1 VSLNPARACK
11 QSDISLYRHKI
22 VRDLLWSLYS
32 PPIITASPTG
42 TPWVTN
48 YWFDE
53 LILELFEPLGE
64 LDEDPSPLL
73 QRISKNKDRRLGRI
87 FETLLAYAFDLSR
100 RFELLAR
107 NVPIREQGRTLGELD
122 FLVRDTVL
130 DQTLHLEVAVKFY
143 LGINTGPGE
152 QIWIGPDPSD
162 RLSYKKTGMEKQ
174 LELVRSPATHQWLEE
189 QDMIIDDSLSIMKG
203 RLFHP
208 LSVPHESPQPT
219 WINPGH
225 LRGWWSSVERFLDY
239 QETDNLLWV
248 IVDKSDWLSPLT
260 PNDDITPLS
269 QDELSIT
276 LSQNGL
282 FDRVF
287 SQPVC
292 IAGLKEGYESER
304 GFLVPDS
311 WIKENLTPETIA
323 Q

>member
-1 VSLNPARACK
+1 VSLNPARACT

-22 VRDLLWSLYS
+22 VRDLLWSLCS
-32 PPIITASPTG
+32 PPIVAQSPTG
-42 TPWVTN
+42 SPWVPD

-73 QRISKNKDRRLGRI
+73 LRITQDKDRRLGRI
-87 FETLLAYAFDLSR
+87 FETLLAYAFEISQ

-107 NVPIREQGRTLGELD
+107 NVPIREQGQTLGEMD
-122 FLVRDTVL
+122 FLVRDTKL

-143 LGINTGPGE
+143 LGFETAQNE
-152 QIWIGPDPSD
+152 HIWLGPDPRD
-162 RLSYKKTGMEKQ
+162 RLSYKKTGMERQ
-174 LELVRSPATHQWLEE
+174 LELTRSPATQKWLE
-189 QDMIIDDSLSIMKG
+189 DKDINVDDSLSIMKG

-208 LSVPHESPQPT
+208 LSGWHEPRQPS
-219 WINPGH
+219 WVNPGH
-225 LRGWWSSVERFLDY
+225 LRGWWSSVGQFLEY
-239 QETDNLLWV
+239 QKTNNLLWV

-269 QDELSIT
+269 QNELSVM
-276 LSQNGL
+276 LSQDGL
-282 FDRVF
+282 FDRIF

-311 WIKENLTPETIA
+311 WIKENLRPNTRTH
-323 Q
+323 